1 MEETK
6 TKQLHPSITDETINE
21 FLSNLS
27 TEIFTEYKMLRETS
41 KIFSIGVDYRIN
53 KEKGEVYNTLGF
65 YVDIKD
71 LYDKFYHKSNWNRWC
86 RLNFTEYFHIGK
98 RTIVPL
104 SLFKPITIDLL
115 KKVRLKD
122 KNAAQ
127 VLINSIELLDKT
139 NQDSFKAI
147 EIQLK

>member
-6 TKQLHPSITDETINE
+6 TKQLHPSITDESINE
-21 FLSNLS
+21 FLNSLPID
-27 TEIFTEYKMLRETS
+27 IFTEYKMLRETS
-41 KIFSIGVDYRIN
+41 SIFSLGVDYRIN
-53 KEKGEVYNTLGF
+53 KEKDKVYNTIGF

-71 LYDKFYHKSNWNRWC
+71 LYNKFYHKSNWSRWC
-86 RLNFTEYFHIGK
+86 RLNFTEYFHMGK
-98 RTIVPL
+98 RSIVPL
-104 SLFKPITIDLL
+104 SLFKPIVIDLL

-127 VLINSIELLDKT
+127 VLINSIELLDRT